1 MTKDINK
8 SSHLV
13 NKSILNETNNTV
25 EYIDDE
31 YRNTTLETIE
41 LNKELTKEVVNL
53 NEIIKTLSED
63 LAQAN
68 EEVVRQKNKNSQ
80 LEEMVLTR
88 EEEVIKLRRQMEEI
102 KSVNIK
108 TTTLEKRHSLPPFLN
123 ISHSLNVSTYAE
135 VAKSNTVTTKKN
147 ELFSTVVLK
156 GVNKKNM
163 SRSRK
168 NYNNIE
174 QNVLLENRYG
184 VLSEEEDETLEKQH
198 DVAKSVNKKK
208 KILLCADSH
217 GKGLTWNINNCQDE
231 YEAVGFVKPGGRT
244 RQVLAYHNIEGEKL
258 TQDDV
263 LVIISGTN
271 DVAVNEAQAAVEC
284 IKETR
289 QN

>member
-1 MTKDINK
+1 
-8 SSHLV
+8 
-13 NKSILNETNNTV
+13 
-25 EYIDDE
+25 
-31 YRNTTLETIE
+31 
-41 LNKELTKEVVNL
+41 
-53 NEIIKTLSED
+53 
-63 LAQAN
+63 
-68 EEVVRQKNKNSQ
+68 
-80 LEEMVLTR
+80 MVLTR

-102 KSVNIK
+102 KRVNMK

-147 ELFSTVVLK
+147 EPFSTVVLK
-156 GVNKKNM
+156 
-163 SRSRK
+163 
-168 NYNNIE
+168 
-174 QNVLLENRYG
+174 ENRYG
-184 VLSEEEDETLEKQH
+184 VLSEEEDETSEKQH

-231 YEAVGFVKPGGRT
+231 YEAVAFLKPGGRT

-271 DVAVNEAQAAVEC
+271 DVAVNEAHAAVEC
-284 IKETR
+284 IKETLDKTNDAKIVLVDLPLR
-289 QN
+289 YDLEEWSCVNEEIKKTNKLLK